1 MWAMAQ
7 GRYSRVERSVH
18 VGSLIRESCREI
30 DMGMK
35 ELAITCELDPATLS
49 RGLDGDG
56 SLDLWHLA
64 LAPMRFWR
72 VFLMKFTSA
81 LIVQWFDERVSENTR
96 RRA

>member
-7 GRYSRVERSVH
+7 GRYTH
-18 VGSLIRESCREI
+18 VATAVQVGELIRETCRET
-30 DMGMK
+30 DMSLK

-81 LIVQWFDERVSENTR
+81 LIVQWFDERVSETK